1 MRPPRSEGIQN
12 ATGEEQRAITISSSK
27 NEEAGPKWK
36 QGIVVDVFGDESK
49 VGCCKEQYR
58 IGTYNVRFVA
68 QVKLEVDRQEM
79 ARVNITQYLPF

>member
-1 MRPPRSEGIQN
+1 MNDEPPVLVGVQYG
-12 ATGEEQRAITISSSK
+12 TGEEWRSSSRR
-27 NEEAGPKWK
+27 NEEAEPKQK
-36 QGIVVDVFGDESK
+36 QCPVADVTGGGSK
-49 VGCCKEQYR
+49 FQRCKEQYR

>member
-1 MRPPRSEGIQN
+1 M
-12 ATGEEQRAITISSSK
+12 
-27 NEEAGPKWK
+27 
-36 QGIVVDVFGDESK
+36 DVFGDESK